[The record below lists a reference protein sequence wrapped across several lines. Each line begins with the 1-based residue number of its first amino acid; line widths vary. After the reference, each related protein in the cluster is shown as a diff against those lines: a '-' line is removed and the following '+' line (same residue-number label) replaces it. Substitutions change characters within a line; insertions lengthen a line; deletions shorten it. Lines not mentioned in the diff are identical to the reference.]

1 MWKVFIQI
9 LLNVNLFPWI
19 KLSRHSCSMW
29 GKLGWLDWFWQFLCE
44 GLSSVNMEGF
54 SFSYAWSRSLC
65 EGRISFTWDVSL
77 EKFADSFLCFQ
88 LALYYSASYFFF
100 LYWVPSLSL
109 CKFLMLFLGLSI
121 NSYDNVF
128 VFEDFDIHHKN
139 KLTYWRWIDRPGEL
153 GWNWCI
159 YPSS

>member
-1 MWKVFIQI
+1 MWTSSLESNSPDI
-9 LLNVNLFPWI
+9 LA
-19 KLSRHSCSMW
+19 
-29 GKLGWLDWFWQFLCE
+29 LCE
-44 GLSSVNMEGF
+44 ANLDDSIDSGNFSVRVYLPLIWKDSVSHMHGLIVYVKEG
-54 SFSYAWSRSLC
+54 L
-65 EGRISFTWDVSL
+65 SFTWDVSL

-139 KLTYWRWIDRPGEL
+139 KLTYWRW
-153 GWNWCI
+153 NW
-159 YPSS
+159 

>member
-1 MWKVFIQI
+1 MWTSSLESNSPDI
-9 LLNVNLFPWI
+9 LA
-19 KLSRHSCSMW
+19 
-29 GKLGWLDWFWQFLCE
+29 LCE
-44 GLSSVNMEGF
+44 ANLDDSIDSGNFSVRVYLLLIWKDSVSHMHGLIVYVKEG
-54 SFSYAWSRSLC
+54 L
-65 EGRISFTWDVSL
+65 SFTWDVSL

-159 YPSS
+159 YPLS

>member
-1 MWKVFIQI
+1 MWTSSLESNSPDI
-9 LLNVNLFPWI
+9 LA
-19 KLSRHSCSMW
+19 
-29 GKLGWLDWFWQFLCE
+29 LCE
-44 GLSSVNMEGF
+44 ANLDDSIDSGNFSVRVYLPLIWKDSVSHMHGLIVYVKEG
-54 SFSYAWSRSLC
+54 L
-65 EGRISFTWDVSL
+65 SFTWDVSL
-77 EKFADSFLCFQ
+77 EKFADSLCFQ

-159 YPSS
+159 YPLS

>member
-1 MWKVFIQI
+1 MWTSSLESNSPDI
-9 LLNVNLFPWI
+9 LA
-19 KLSRHSCSMW
+19 
-29 GKLGWLDWFWQFLCE
+29 LCE
-44 GLSSVNMEGF
+44 ANLDDSIDSGNFSVRVYLPLIWKDSVSHMHGLIVYVKEG
-54 SFSYAWSRSLC
+54 L
-65 EGRISFTWDVSL
+65 SFTWDVSL
-77 EKFADSFLCFQ
+77 EKFADSLCFQ

>member
-1 MWKVFIQI
+1 MWTSSLESNSPDI
-9 LLNVNLFPWI
+9 LA
-19 KLSRHSCSMW
+19 
-29 GKLGWLDWFWQFLCE
+29 LCE
-44 GLSSVNMEGF
+44 ANLDDSIDSGNFSVRVYLPLIWKDSVSHMHGLIVYVKEG
-54 SFSYAWSRSLC
+54 L
-65 EGRISFTWDVSL
+65 SFTWDVSL

-139 KLTYWRWIDRPGEL
+139 KLTYWHWIDRPGEL

>member
-1 MWKVFIQI
+1 MWTSSLESNSPDI
-9 LLNVNLFPWI
+9 LA
-19 KLSRHSCSMW
+19 
-29 GKLGWLDWFWQFLCE
+29 LCE
-44 GLSSVNMEGF
+44 ANLDDSIDSGNFSVRVYLPLIWKDSVSHMHGLIVYVKEG
-54 SFSYAWSRSLC
+54 L
-65 EGRISFTWDVSL
+65 SFTWDVSL
-77 EKFADSFLCFQ
+77 EKFADSLCFQ

-100 LYWVPSLSL
+100 RYWVPSLSL

>member
-1 MWKVFIQI
+1 MWTSSLESNSPDI
-9 LLNVNLFPWI
+9 LA
-19 KLSRHSCSMW
+19 
-29 GKLGWLDWFWQFLCE
+29 LCE
-44 GLSSVNMEGF
+44 ANLDDSIDSGNFSVRVYLPLIWKDSVSHMHGLIVYVKEG
-54 SFSYAWSRSLC
+54 L
-65 EGRISFTWDVSL
+65 SFTWDVSL

-139 KLTYWRWIDRPGEL
+139 KLTYWRLIDRPGEL

-159 YPSS
+159 YPLS

>member
-1 MWKVFIQI
+1 MWTSSLESNSPDI
-9 LLNVNLFPWI
+9 LA
-19 KLSRHSCSMW
+19 
-29 GKLGWLDWFWQFLCE
+29 LCE
-44 GLSSVNMEGF
+44 ANLDDSIDSGNFSVRVCLPLIWKDSVSHMHGLIVYVKEG
-54 SFSYAWSRSLC
+54 L
-65 EGRISFTWDVSL
+65 SFTWDVSL

-100 LYWVPSLSL
+100 LCWVPSLSL

-159 YPSS
+159 YPLS

>member
-1 MWKVFIQI
+1 MWTSSLESNSPDI
-9 LLNVNLFPWI
+9 LA
-19 KLSRHSCSMW
+19 
-29 GKLGWLDWFWQFLCE
+29 LCE
-44 GLSSVNMEGF
+44 ANLDDSIDSGNFSVRVYLPLIWKDSVSHMHGLIVYVKEG
-54 SFSYAWSRSLC
+54 L
-65 EGRISFTWDVSL
+65 SFTWDVSL

-159 YPSS
+159 YPLS

>member
-1 MWKVFIQI
+1 MWTSSLESNSPDI
-9 LLNVNLFPWI
+9 LA
-19 KLSRHSCSMW
+19 
-29 GKLGWLDWFWQFLCE
+29 LCE
-44 GLSSVNMEGF
+44 ANLDDSIDSGNFSVRVYLPLIWKDSVSHMHGLIVYVKEG
-54 SFSYAWSRSLC
+54 L
-65 EGRISFTWDVSL
+65 SFTWDVSL

-159 YPSS
+159 HPLS

>member
-1 MWKVFIQI
+1 MWTSSLESNSPDI
-9 LLNVNLFPWI
+9 LA
-19 KLSRHSCSMW
+19 
-29 GKLGWLDWFWQFLCE
+29 LCE
-44 GLSSVNMEGF
+44 ANLDDSIDSGNFSVRVYLPLIWKDSVSHMHGLIVYVKEG
-54 SFSYAWSRSLC
+54 L
-65 EGRISFTWDVSL
+65 SFTWDVSL

-139 KLTYWRWIDRPGEL
+139 KLTYWRWIDRRGEL

-159 YPSS
+159 YPLS

>member
-1 MWKVFIQI
+1 MWTSSLESNSPDI
-9 LLNVNLFPWI
+9 LA
-19 KLSRHSCSMW
+19 
-29 GKLGWLDWFWQFLCE
+29 LCE
-44 GLSSVNMEGF
+44 ANLDDSIDSGNFFVRVYLPLIWKDSVSHMHGLIVYVKEG
-54 SFSYAWSRSLC
+54 L
-65 EGRISFTWDVSL
+65 SFTWDVSL

>member
-1 MWKVFIQI
+1 MWTSSLESNSPDI
-9 LLNVNLFPWI
+9 LA
-19 KLSRHSCSMW
+19 
-29 GKLGWLDWFWQFLCE
+29 LCE
-44 GLSSVNMEGF
+44 ANLDDSIDSGNFSVRVYLPLIWKDSVSHMHGLIVYVKEG
-54 SFSYAWSRSLC
+54 L
-65 EGRISFTWDVSL
+65 SFTWDVSL